1 MHSLSAAGH
10 KEVNWRCGCVLW
22 VWDPALETFEETYSP
37 KWSMHPGEAQV
48 LLSHL
53 GSLESLLFF
62 LLSKNI

>member
-1 MHSLSAAGH
+1 MWLCAMGLGPSSG
-10 KEVNWRCGCVLW
+10 
-22 VWDPALETFEETYSP
+22 DFEETYSP

-53 GSLESLLFF
+53 GSLESLPFF